1 MNTEHSLRLKKLN
14 INTYREAVLYVRKD
28 CPVCRSEGFEIQ
40 ARVNVTLNGHSIIA
54 TLNTIDSN
62 LLAMDEASLSCSAWQ
77 HLQAHEN
84 DVIQLAHP
92 QHLESQDIIRKK
104 IDGERL
110 NQRDM
115 NLIIHDL
122 VSGALS
128 DIYIAA
134 FLTAGADDKLNQDEI
149 YYLTKAM
156 INAGDHLSWGSDFVV
171 DKHCVGGLPGN
182 RTSIIVVPIVTAFG
196 LLMPKTS
203 SRAITSPSGT
213 ADTMEA
219 LAPVDLDLSAMRKVV
234 EKEKGCVVW
243 GGSVDLSPA
252 DDLFIRIEKALN
264 LDGNGQL
271 IASVLSKKI
280 AAGSTHIVIDIPIGP
295 TAKVTSLEKAEH
307 LKKDFDEMSK
317 RFDVTLKV
325 VFSDGTQPVGRG
337 IGPALEARDVLS
349 VLKCTPDAPQDLRE
363 HALTLAG
370 HVLEFSSDVPAG
382 TGKKL
387 ATEILNSGRAFSKF
401 KAICEAQGGMR
412 EPPIA
417 NFQQIIFAQKSGIV
431 TLINNQFIATLAKL
445 AGAPNS
451 KSAGV
456 ELLTP
461 IGSIVT
467 EKQPLYIIH
476 SETQS
481 ELLYA
486 MNYVN
491 QGRNII
497 EINEQAL

>member
-1 MNTEHSLRLKKLN
+1 MNTKPTLRLKKLN
-14 INTYREAVLYVRKD
+14 INTYKEAVLYVRKD

-40 ARVNVTLNGHSIIA
+40 ARVNVALNGRNIIA
-54 TLNTIDSN
+54 TLNTIDSD
-62 LLAMDEASLSCSAWQ
+62 LLAMDEASLSCSAWER
-77 HLQAHEN
+77 LNANEN
-84 DVIQLAHP
+84 DIIQLAHP
-92 QHLESQDIIRKK
+92 QHLESHDIIRKK

-110 NQRDM
+110 NQHNM
-115 NLIIHDL
+115 ELIIHD
-122 VSGALS
+122 VVDGSLS

-149 YYLTKAM
+149 YALTKSM
-156 INAGDHLSWGSDFVV
+156 IDVGDHLNWGSGFVV

-213 ADTMEA
+213 ADTMEV
-219 LAPVDLDLSAMRKVV
+219 LAPVELDLVAMRHVV
-234 EKEKGCVVW
+234 EKENGCVVW

-307 LKKDFDEMSK
+307 LKQDFNEMGK
-317 RFDVTLKV
+317 RLGVTLKV
-325 VFSDGTQPVGRG
+325 IFSDGTQPVGRG

-349 VLKCTPDAPQDLRE
+349 VLKCAPDAPQDLRE

-370 HVLEFSSDVPAG
+370 HVLEFSSKVPAG

-387 ATEILNSGRAFSKF
+387 ATEILDSGRAFAKF
-401 KAICEAQGGMR
+401 KAICDAQGGMR
-412 EPPIA
+412 EIPVA
-417 NFQQIIFAQKSGIV
+417 VFQQAVLAPKAGVITF
-431 TLINNQFIATLAKL
+431 INNQFIATLAKL

-451 KSAGV
+451 KAAGV

-461 IGSIVT
+461 IGSVVS
-467 EKQPLYIIH
+467 EQQPLYIIH

-497 EINEQAL
+497 EINGQIL